1 MNPKF
6 IQIVKN
12 HKLSKTILELSKD
25 TTASNQVKKIC
36 VRIVR
41 NINGGGGRGVGSGLQ
56 KMRSEYMPSMLMGS
70 NVGGFGVQDI
80 L

>member
-25 TTASNQVKKIC
+25 TTASN
-36 VRIVR
+36 
-41 NINGGGGRGVGSGLQ
+41 
-56 KMRSEYMPSMLMGS
+56 
-70 NVGGFGVQDI
+70 
-80 L
+80 